1 MKMKQL
7 LTLLFAALLLAP
19 DLHSQCYDTD
29 YVSISEVLHK
39 GDSYNLVT
47 MKRSGGRV
55 KAKYFG
61 AIDQS
66 GNSIADRYLQWRKS
80 NPGIILYSSG
90 TYKNY
95 SNEPIGLNIE
105 SGALVN
111 INIEFDRMDALV
123 LVYPNG
129 GVAVSDLKEGNLNVS
144 GINRRLDIR
153 KNFSD
158 FEDFVNW
165 AIANRATVFQ
175 THLLAYK
182 NQLKLDRVTSDKTER
197 ERRFLAVG
205 TDENGDI
212 LHLIVHNSTYTG
224 LYDGTLKVLNFL
236 KEGRNMDVIFMINLD
251 TGAQD
256 VFQLYNSNCS
266 ENGSIKGQV
275 PLDYAENLLV
285 YYYE

>member
-1 MKMKQL
+1 MQSKVLIL
-7 LTLLFAALLLAP
+7 LISISLSSTMYG
-19 DLHSQCYDTD
+19 QCYDPA

-61 AIDQS
+61 AIVEDGQS
-66 GNSIADRYLQWRKS
+66 VAERFLEWSRNNSGL
-80 NPGIILYSSG
+80 ILFSSG
-90 TYKNY
+90 TYKNFAN
-95 SNEPIGLNIE
+95 SPIGLNIDA
-105 SGALVN
+105 GNLVN
-111 INIEFDRMDALV
+111 LNMEFGGMDGLV

-129 GVAVSDLKEGNLNVS
+129 GVAVSDLKAGNLSVS
-144 GINRRLDIR
+144 GISRSLDIR
-153 KNFSD
+153 GNFQD
-158 FEDFVNW
+158 FEDFVKW

-175 THLLAYK
+175 THLLVFK
-182 NQLKLDRVTSDKTER
+182 NQLKINPAKADPTER

-212 LHLIVHNSTYTG
+212 LHLIVHNSTYTS
-224 LYDGTLKVLNFL
+224 LYDGAQKVLNFL
-236 KEGRNMDVIFMINLD
+236 KEGRNMEVIFMINLD

-266 ENGSIKGQV
+266 ENNSIKGQ
-275 PLDYAENLLV
+275 LSLAYAENLLV
-285 YYYE
+285 YYFE